1 MPATSEP
8 EASADEIGLTYL
20 LDDAPGI
27 TRRRCGRGFTY
38 RHEDGRAIS
47 KADRARIV
55 DLAIPPAWVDVWI
68 SPDPRGHLQAT
79 GRDDRERKQYLYHED
94 WRVVRDRDKFDQLRK
109 FGQSLPAVRRGVAV
123 DLSRRGPG
131 RRTVLALLVHLL
143 DTTLARVGNEEYAE
157 ENESYGLTTLQPEHA
172 TLAGRSVKFCFVG
185 KSGAT
190 QTLDVDDRRVATLV
204 RHCRDLG
211 GSQLFTYKD
220 GDMVGGLTS
229 TEVNDYL
236 HQLAGDH
243 VTARDFRTWG
253 ATVEV
258 TRVLGPAAVPDD
270 EHEAATLI
278 LEAID
283 QAAERLG
290 NTRAVCRSSYVHPVI
305 PGAFLS
311 GELACAWRGSRRT
324 SVQSRAERATL
335 AVLDAEAAG

>member
-1 MPATSEP
+1 MPATSAP
-8 EASADEIGLTYL
+8 EISAAEIGLTYL

-27 TRRRCGRGFTY
+27 IRRRCGRGFTY
-38 RHEDGRAIS
+38 RHENGRAIS

-55 DLAIPPAWVDVWI
+55 DLAVPPAWDDVWI

-79 GRDDRERKQYLYHED
+79 GRDDRERKQYLYHAD
-94 WRVVRDRDKFDQLRK
+94 WRIVRDRDKFDQLRH
-109 FGQSLPAVRRGVAV
+109 FGQALPALRRVVAD
-123 DLSRRGPG
+123 DLGRRGPR

-143 DTTLARVGNEEYAE
+143 DTTSARVGNEEYAE

-172 TLAGRSVKFCFVG
+172 TIVGRSVTFCFVG

-190 QTLDVDDRRVATLV
+190 QTLEVDDRRVATLV
-204 RHCRDLG
+204 GRCRELG
-211 GSQLFTYKD
+211 GAQLFTCED
-220 GDMVGGLTS
+220 GDAIVGLAS
-229 TEVNDYL
+229 TDVNEYL
-236 HQLAGDH
+236 HELAGDH

-258 TRVLGPAAVPDD
+258 ARVLGPAPVPDD
-270 EHEAATLI
+270 EREASSVV

-290 NTRAVCRSSYVHPVI
+290 NTRAVCRSSYVHPAI
-305 PGAFLS
+305 PDAFLS

-324 SVQSRAERATL
+324 ASLSRAERATL
-335 AVLDAEAAG
+335 AVLDADAAG